1 MKRVINAAI
10 GMLGVTLFSIME
22 RLVLKIAMGRVLLL
36 IAVAVVLAAC
46 GPAITSDVR
55 TKSSPT
61 AVLLPALS
69 EAPALHSPLPTPSPL
84 GAENLVV
91 VSETQLTTDGS
102 VMGGVAVSPGG
113 DRIAFLKWSDQI
125 LELSPQQRRVIAP
138 LWVMDRDG
146 RNAVQVT
153 EDAQWPAWEPTG
165 GQRSPRIA
173 YVREIQPGWARA
185 YLVNVQAKQSREL
198 GEMPWQRLFWDGP
211 ERVAFVAKRHL
222 RVWHN
227 GQVARQSA
235 LELPDDVVSY
245 QIYPSPDRQKLFFA
259 RNQELWLADVQ
270 TGAMQQVADGFSP
283 SVNGVAW
290 SPASHQVAFPLQH
303 SGLWVMDLTTG
314 EQRRI
319 SDLSVTGVTWSPRG
333 DILAFTGKITS
344 GPGTSTLT
352 EIFLINADGTDVRQ
366 LTYNEVPDYI
376 IAWMPDSLDLLIGR
390 ADENAQNTDIWLL
403 SVSTPATQPAAN

>member
-1 MKRVINAAI
+1 MAKCVVLATAI
-10 GMLGVTLFSIME
+10 
-22 RLVLKIAMGRVLLL
+22 GRVLLL
-36 IAVAVVLAAC
+36 IALDVILVAC
-46 GPAITSDVR
+46 GPEITSDVSA
-55 TKSSPT
+55 KSSPT
-61 AVLLPALS
+61 AVTLPVVSEPPALQ
-69 EAPALHSPLPTPSPL
+69 SPLPTPSPT
-84 GAENLVV
+84 GAEDLIV

-146 RNAVQVT
+146 GNAVQVT
-153 EDAQWPAWEPTG
+153 EDAHWPTWEPTG
-165 GQRSPRIA
+165 GQRPPRIA

-211 ERVAFVAKRHL
+211 ERVAFVAERHL

-259 RNQELWLADVQ
+259 RKQELWLADVQ
-270 TGAMQQVADGFSP
+270 TGTMQQVADGFSP

-290 SPASHQVAFPLQH
+290 SPAGNQVAFPLRH
-303 SGLWVMDLTTG
+303 SGLWVMDLPTG
-314 EQRRI
+314 EQRKI
-319 SDLSVTGVTWSPRG
+319 SDLTVTGITWSPQG
-333 DILAFTGKITS
+333 DILAFTGQNVAGS
-344 GPGTSTLT
+344 GTAMFT
-352 EIFLINADGTDVRQ
+352 EIYLINADGTGIQQ
-366 LTYNEVPDYI
+366 LTHNYLPDYVY
-376 IAWMPDSLDLLIGR
+376 AWMPDSLDLLIGR
-390 ADENAQNTDIWLL
+390 ADESGQDTDLWLL
-403 SVSTPATQPAAN
+403 SLAAQIPRPRLK